1 MGTKNQ
7 AMLFRDRED
16 AARQLAAKLGKLK
29 DQHPLVLAIPRGGVP
44 MGRSIA
50 DAINGEFDIVL
61 VRKLRAPG
69 HPEFAVGAVDEH
81 GTMQVADYAAAVG
94 ADDDYL
100 LREKETQMS
109 VIRERRKIYTPHRS
123 SINPAGRTIVVVD
136 DGLAT
141 GATMMAALNMLRQS
155 KPARLICAIPV
166 AAPDSLRK
174 VEALVD
180 EVICL
185 STPENFQAVGQFYQ
199 NFSQVEDEEVIAAL
213 EHI

>member
-1 MGTKNQ
+1 
-7 AMLFRDRED
+7 
-16 AARQLAAKLGKLK
+16 
-29 DQHPLVLAIPRGGVP
+29 
-44 MGRSIA
+44 
-50 DAINGEFDIVL
+50 
-61 VRKLRAPG
+61 
-69 HPEFAVGAVDEH
+69 
-81 GTMQVADYAAAVG
+81 
-94 ADDDYL
+94 
-100 LREKETQMS
+100 MS
-109 VIRERRKIYTPHRS
+109 VIRERCKTYTPHRS